1 VTGLRAIHRKVLR
14 DLWHLRSQ
22 MLAVAVVMAC
32 GIAMFV
38 TLRSMHGWLR
48 GTMNQYYSEYRFAD
62 VFANARRVP
71 ETVGRELA
79 AIPGVAGV
87 RTRVVMDVTLDLPGL
102 DEPGTGRLVG
112 IPEHRTPILNDLY
125 LKMGRYLSPG
135 RPDEVLASDAF
146 ARANGLRVG
155 DSIAAVIH
163 GRWQRLRIVGIALSP
178 EFVYEIRGVGD
189 IFPDNRRFGVLWI
202 GEQALGAAFEM
213 EGAFNDVALALA
225 PGASEADVI
234 EAVDDLLTP
243 FGGTGAYGRA
253 DHFSHLFLSSE
264 IEETQVTSVMIPTI
278 FLGVTAFLLQM
289 VLARLVATQRDQ
301 IAVLKAFGY
310 PNSAVAAHYLQLG
323 LGPVLVGA
331 AVGTGLGIWLA
342 VALARVYTRFF
353 QFPVTGYDQDWTV
366 VGVAFLVSGG
376 AALVGAAGAVR
387 RAVRLP
393 PAEAMRPEAP
403 AEFRRGIVE
412 RLGLQRL
419 VPAAQRII
427 LRNVERRPVKAS
439 LSIVGIGLATAIM
452 MVGWYMFDVMDV
464 MKEIQFQQVQRYDLM
479 VVFHTPQSAAARW
492 ELTRLDGVRTVEPF
506 RAAPVRLRAGYR
518 ARRTSIVG
526 LTPGSELQR
535 LVDRN
540 RAMRDVPRGGLLLS
554 DIIAARLGV
563 RAGDSVTVEV
573 LEGKRPVR
581 RMLVASVME
590 DIIGSGAT
598 MSLPALNAMLGEGQ
612 TLSGAYLQVDP
623 AREAALYQ
631 TLKTTPAVSG
641 VVVRESVVRGF
652 EDTITESFMISI
664 TLMVLFACVIAAGIV
679 YNGARV
685 ALSERGRE
693 LASLRV
699 LGFSKREV
707 TRLLLGEQALL
718 TVLGIP
724 AGFLA
729 GYSLAW
735 LIVYRFESE
744 LFRLPLVVRQS
755 TYVYTTAVVVA
766 AAALSALAIRHRIHR
781 LDLIAVLK
789 TRE

>member
-1 VTGLRAIHRKVLR
+1 VTGLSSINRKVLR

-48 GTMNQYYSEYRFAD
+48 GTMNQYYSAYRFAD
-62 VFANARRVP
+62 VFANARRAP
-71 ETVGRELA
+71 LAVGRELA

-87 RTRVVMDVTLDLPGL
+87 RVRVVMDVTLDLPGL
-102 DEPGTGRLVG
+102 AEPGTGRLVG
-112 IPEHRTPILNDLY
+112 IPERRTPILNDIY
-125 LKMGRYLSPG
+125 LKMGRYITPG
-135 RPDEVLASDAF
+135 RANEVLASDAF
-146 ARANGLRVG
+146 ARANGLQVG

-189 IFPDNRRFGVLWI
+189 IFPDNRRFGVLWM

-225 PGASEADVI
+225 PQASEADVI
-234 EAVDDLLTP
+234 EAVDRSLAP
-243 FGGTGAYGRA
+243 YGGTGAYGRA
-253 DHFSHLFLSSE
+253 DQFSHLFLSSE

-310 PNSAVAAHYLQLG
+310 RNRTIALHYLELA
-323 LGPVLVGA
+323 LGPVLLGA
-331 AVGTGLGIWLA
+331 AAGTGLGVWLA

-353 QFPVTGYDQDWTV
+353 QFPVTSYHQDWTV
-366 VGVAFLVSGG
+366 VGAAFLVSGG
-376 AALVGAAGAVR
+376 AALVGAVGAVR

-403 AEFRRGIVE
+403 AEFRPGIVE

-427 LRNVERRPVKAS
+427 LRNLERRPVKAA

-479 VVFHTPQSAAARW
+479 VAFYTPQSAAARW
-492 ELTRLDGVRTVEPF
+492 ELTRLDGVSSVEPF
-506 RAAPVRLRAGYR
+506 RAVPVRLRAGYR
-518 ARRTSIVG
+518 TRRTSILG

-554 DIIAARLGV
+554 DIIAGRLGV

-581 RMLVASVME
+581 RMVVASVSE

-598 MSLPALNAMLGEGQ
+598 MSLPALNAMLGEGA
-612 TLSGAYLQVDP
+612 TLSGAYLRVDP
-623 AREAALYQ
+623 AREAALYR
-631 TLKTTPAVSG
+631 TLKTTPAISG

-652 EDTITESFMISI
+652 EETITESFMISI

-707 TRLLLGEQALL
+707 TRLLLGEQAIL

-724 AGFLA
+724 AGFLV

-755 TYVYTTAVVVA
+755 TYVYTIGVVA
-766 AAALSALAIRHRIHR
+766 GSALLSALAIRHRIHR

>member
-1 VTGLRAIHRKVLR
+1 
-14 DLWHLRSQ
+14 
-22 MLAVAVVMAC
+22 
-32 GIAMFV
+32 
-38 TLRSMHGWLR
+38 
-48 GTMNQYYSEYRFAD
+48 
-62 VFANARRVP
+62 
-71 ETVGRELA
+71 
-79 AIPGVAGV
+79 
-87 RTRVVMDVTLDLPGL
+87 
-102 DEPGTGRLVG
+102 
-112 IPEHRTPILNDLY
+112 
-125 LKMGRYLSPG
+125 
-135 RPDEVLASDAF
+135 
-146 ARANGLRVG
+146 
-155 DSIAAVIH
+155 
-163 GRWQRLRIVGIALSP
+163 
-178 EFVYEIRGVGD
+178 
-189 IFPDNRRFGVLWI
+189 
-202 GEQALGAAFEM
+202 
-213 EGAFNDVALALA
+213 
-225 PGASEADVI
+225 
-234 EAVDDLLTP
+234 
-243 FGGTGAYGRA
+243 
-253 DHFSHLFLSSE
+253 
-264 IEETQVTSVMIPTI
+264 
-278 FLGVTAFLLQM
+278 
-289 VLARLVATQRDQ
+289 
-301 IAVLKAFGY
+301 
-310 PNSAVAAHYLQLG
+310 
-323 LGPVLVGA
+323 
-331 AVGTGLGIWLA
+331 
-342 VALARVYTRFF
+342 
-353 QFPVTGYDQDWTV
+353 
-366 VGVAFLVSGG
+366 
-376 AALVGAAGAVR
+376 
-387 RAVRLP
+387 
-393 PAEAMRPEAP
+393 
-403 AEFRRGIVE
+403 
-412 RLGLQRL
+412 
-419 VPAAQRII
+419 
-427 LRNVERRPVKAS
+427 
-439 LSIVGIGLATAIM
+439 
-452 MVGWYMFDVMDV
+452 
-464 MKEIQFQQVQRYDLM
+464 
-479 VVFHTPQSAAARW
+479 
-492 ELTRLDGVRTVEPF
+492 
-506 RAAPVRLRAGYR
+506 
-518 ARRTSIVG
+518 
-526 LTPGSELQR
+526 
-535 LVDRN
+535 VDRN

>member
-202 GEQALGAAFEM
+202 GERALGAAFEM

>member
-1 VTGLRAIHRKVLR
+1 MTGLRAIQRKVLR

-71 ETVGRELA
+71 ETAARELA
-79 AIPGVAGV
+79 TIPGVAGV

-125 LKMGRYLSPG
+125 LKMGRYLTPG
-135 RPDEVLASDAF
+135 RPEEVLASDAF
-146 ARANGLRVG
+146 ARANGLQVG

-213 EGAFNDVALALA
+213 EGAFNDVAIALA

-234 EAVDDLLTP
+234 EAVDHLLTP
-243 FGGTGAYGRA
+243 YGGTGAYGRA

-310 PNSAVAAHYLQLG
+310 RNSAIAAHYLQLG

-331 AVGTGLGIWLA
+331 AAGTGLGVWLA
-342 VALARVYTRFF
+342 SALARVYTRFF
-353 QFPVTGYDQDWTV
+353 QFPVTGYHQDWTV

-376 AALVGAAGAVR
+376 AALVGAAGGVR

-403 AEFRRGIVE
+403 AEFRRGLVE

-427 LRNVERRPVKAS
+427 LRNIERRPVKAS

-479 VVFHTPQSAAARW
+479 VVFDTPQSAAARW
-492 ELTRLDGVRTVEPF
+492 ELTRLDGVRAVEPF
-506 RAAPVRLRAGYR
+506 RAVPVRLRAGYR

-554 DIIAARLGV
+554 DIIATRLGV

-612 TLSGAYLQVDP
+612 TASGAYLRVDP
-623 AREAALYQ
+623 AREDALYQ
-631 TLKTTPAVSG
+631 TLKTTPAVGG

-652 EDTITESFMISI
+652 EETITESFMISI

-755 TYVYTTAVVVA
+755 TYVYTTGVVVA
-766 AAALSALAIRHRIHR
+766 AAVLSALAIRHRIHR